1 MSLEW
6 LVISPVTS
14 IFLHRQLVLKNFCF
28 KFLPNTW
35 ARMSP
40 ETGNERQPAKDP
52 KGDILERSQLTTWP
66 VVADSNIN
74 LVSLSGGCPI
84 VPGRVT
90 IPTQFPPEKGT
101 GKTNE
106 LDCTSYPVSSKQVES
121 YDDML
126 DSVVKI
132 TGLRQ
137 GESEVRTAYGSGF
150 FLTPDGKV
158 ATDFHNVK
166 DATNL
171 KVISADGTEL
181 KAKIIGVDRRVDL
194 AILQVEQPKDFLKQT
209 FFSSLV
215 LGSSANLEKGNEVS
229 AWGYPLGLSRLYMSP
244 GGFPTVPGGF
254 QERLTLKEA
263 LIRNSLR
270 VEPDSPVNLESK
282 LMKGENADR
291 IVFESRIMANRG
303 NSGGPIT
310 DINRQVVG
318 VVGLSNMGNS
328 TMATP
333 VEDLT
338 RLLAFVNQE
347 QLTNNPRLFFD
358 EADTSLTPALTES
371 QRRIVERG
379 RALESKVNF
388 ESILKLPS
396 QIKSRPVHLDQ
407 FLIR

>member
-1 MSLEW
+1 M
-6 LVISPVTS
+6 
-14 IFLHRQLVLKNFCF
+14 
-28 KFLPNTW
+28 W
-35 ARMSP
+35 AQMSP

-52 KGDILERSQLTTWP
+52 KGDTLERSQLTSWP

-74 LVSLSGGCPI
+74 LVSLSGGCPAI
-84 VPGRVT
+84 PGRVT
-90 IPTQFPPEKGT
+90 IPTQFPPESGT

-106 LDCTSYPVSSKQVES
+106 WDCTSYPERSKQVEA

-132 TGLRQ
+132 TGMRQ
-137 GESEVRTAYGSGF
+137 AESEVRTAYGSGF

-166 DATNL
+166 DTSNL
-171 KVISADGTEL
+171 KVITADGAEL
-181 KAKIIGVDRRVDL
+181 KAKIVGVDRRVDL
-194 AILQVEQPKDFLKQT
+194 AILQVDQPKDFLKQK

-244 GGFPTVPGGF
+244 GGFPAVPGGF
-254 QERLTLKEA
+254 QERMTLKEA
-263 LIRNSLR
+263 LIRNALR
-270 VEPDSPVNLESK
+270 VDPDSPVNLDSR
-282 LMKGENADR
+282 LMKGENGDR

-310 DINRQVVG
+310 DSNRQVVG

-338 RLLAFVNQE
+338 RLLAFVNQ
-347 QLTNNPRLFFD
+347 QQRTNNPRLFFD
-358 EADTSLTPALTES
+358 EADTSSAPTLSES

-379 RALESKVNF
+379 RALESRVNF
-388 ESILKLPS
+388 DSIGKLPS
-396 QIKSRPVHLDQ
+396 QNRNKPVQLDQ